1 MTLAITESATETAV
15 DADVTLDLATAPV
28 YGSSFF
34 SSSVVEMDADLSAD
48 LAIADVAMTA
58 VCGSSYFFSSVAEMD
73 ADAADPFSI
82 LVKTAARSFHF
93 LSTANVSPWYFCQGD
108 IFYLCYAYIFTKIFS
123 VIQEV
128 IYGTKA
134 ARTND
139 TV

>member
-1 MTLAITESATETAV
+1 MDADATLVITESAAEKAV
-15 DADVTLDLATAPV
+15 DVDAILYLAITLA

-34 SSSVVEMDADLSAD
+34 SSSVAATALED
-48 LAIADVAMTA
+48 LATADVAMTA
-58 VCGSSYFFSSVAEMD
+58 VCGLFSFSSSAVEMD

-82 LVKTAARSFHF
+82 LAKTASVVFI
-93 LSTANVSPWYFCQGD
+93 STANVSPWTRFQGG

-123 VIQEV
+123 VVQEV

>member
-1 MTLAITESATETAV
+1 MTLVITESATETAV
-15 DADVTLDLATAPV
+15 DADVTLVLATTPV
-28 YGSSFF
+28 YGLSFF
-34 SSSVVEMDADLSAD
+34 LSSVADADLSAD

-58 VCGSSYFFSSVAEMD
+58 ACGSSYFFSSVAEMD
-73 ADAADPFSI
+73 ADAADLFSI
-82 LVKTAARSFHF
+82 FVKTAARSFHF
-93 LSTANVSPWYFCQGD
+93 LSTANMSPWSFCQGG

>member
-1 MTLAITESATETAV
+1 MTLVITESVTETAV
-15 DADVTLDLATAPV
+15 DADVTLDLATTPV

-34 SSSVVEMDADLSAD
+34 SSSVADADLSAD
-48 LAIADVAMTA
+48 LVIADVAMTA

-82 LVKTAARSFHF
+82 LVKTAAHSFHF
-93 LSTANVSPWYFCQGD
+93 LSTANVSPWSFCQGG

-123 VIQEV
+123 VVQEV